1 MAMRQ
6 QGGSGQLVSRHLKS
20 RRAKATGGSTTSLPL
35 LASSSLVRKDI
46 QAFLRVCGASPREV
60 QHWLAQFQ
68 AWKHT
73 AGQPFAVIEVD
84 EAVSC
89 CAGAVSSLAFGLAFL
104 QRMGMTP
111 LVVLG
116 LPSHSSLSDTLTF
129 PETKALLAQNCRALM
144 DSLHQNNA
152 MAMPFFG
159 AGSLLGVEQPGP
171 HSSEIIVDTGLLRWC
186 LEGGHIPL
194 VCPIGETHDRRA
206 LRLDS
211 AKVTT
216 AITEAL
222 MPSKI
227 IFLNTSGGLRDSSQ
241 KVLGKVNLPADLG
254 LVNGLKGLGHKQQQ
268 QIQLIAQL
276 LSHLPPESSAVITS
290 AHTLLAELFSY
301 KGAGT
306 LFQSTERIL
315 RAKSLDEV
323 DQDRLVTLIN
333 TAFGR
338 TLRGDYLA
346 SLQPRLRSIYFSEGY
361 NAAAIVTEES
371 VLGSTPYLDKFVVSA
386 SKKGQGCGQALWE
399 CIRQDLHVLFWRSRI
414 TNPINPWY
422 FKHSDG
428 SFSHCQWIF
437 FWFGLSDLRD
447 SYELVSHAQAIP
459 DSFCKLQ
466 HSTPA

>member
-1 MAMRQ
+1 MH
-6 QGGSGQLVSRHLKS
+6 SRL
-20 RRAKATGGSTTSLPL
+20 TL
-35 LASSSLVRKDI
+35 SS
-46 QAFLRVCGASPREV
+46 
-60 QHWLAQFQ
+60 FQ
-68 AWKHT
+68 
-73 AGQPFAVIEVD
+73 VD

-171 HSSEIIVDTGLLRWC
+171 HSRSAHGPQQASHSHVPAATWWLQLLTPLCCHSEIIVDTGLLRWC

-241 KVLGKVNLPADLG
+241 KVCQGWHGAGWSLSPLQGCWTRCTVCGIPEVWVHFWHSWRQPAWGGLGGTQKGPSTWRCCPSPSLTLCAFPLALQVLGKVNLPADLG

-301 KGAGT
+301 KG
-306 LFQSTERIL
+306 E
-315 RAKSLDEV
+315 
-323 DQDRLVTLIN
+323 
-333 TAFGR
+333 
-338 TLRGDYLA
+338 
-346 SLQPRLRSIYFSEGY
+346 SIPQGPWH
-361 NAAAIVTEES
+361 
-371 VLGSTPYLDKFVVSA
+371 GSTA
-386 SKKGQGCGQALWE
+386 
-399 CIRQDLHVLFWRSRI
+399 
-414 TNPINPWY
+414 
-422 FKHSDG
+422 
-428 SFSHCQWIF
+428 
-437 FWFGLSDLRD
+437 
-447 SYELVSHAQAIP
+447 
-459 DSFCKLQ
+459 
-466 HSTPA
+466 